1 MSCKYSALSLALAL
15 CIVAPMASADAG
27 TGQANAAGGVAS
39 ATQPTNAAQTRKEVV
54 RVRSQSNRPVVGI
67 LLGENASNG
76 VRIVGVTPQ
85 GAAAEAGVRSGDL
98 LVAVDGK
105 PVSGGSATGR
115 VSQARSLL
123 GNLDVEKKVL
133 LGLSRDGKPLSLGVM
148 PRVAPTV
155 TMVDNLDMLP
165 EDVREIVLRATSDA
179 TADAIADAKS
189 AVNSEDIRKIVLRAT
204 TEGTSRIVIPQD
216 LETRIE
222 VIRRGD
228 TPCAGDD
235 CRKSLWSEALRW
247 NNLSLIALEPQLG
260 RYFGTDHGVLVL
272 AQGALPGLQA
282 GDVIHKI
289 EGKAVATP
297 REAMQAMTA
306 KEPGQQ
312 ARVSVLRDRAAREV
326 EVIVPSRLA
335 APLEFVPAP
344 PAPPAPPTPAV
355 KPPAAPATPATAA
368 ASL

>member
-15 CIVAPMASADAG
+15 CIVAPLASADEG
-27 TGQANAAGGVAS
+27 TGQALAAGSAAS
-39 ATQPTNAAQTRKEVV
+39 ATQPTNAAQTHKEVV
-54 RVRSQSNRPVVGI
+54 RVRSQRNRPVVGI
-67 LLGENASNG
+67 LLGENAGSG
-76 VRIVGVTPQ
+76 ARIVGVTPQ

-98 LVAVDGK
+98 LVSVDGK
-105 PVSGGSATGR
+105 PVSGESATAR

-123 GNLDVEKKVL
+123 GNLDVQKKVL

-148 PRVAPTV
+148 PRLAPTV
-155 TMVDNLDMLP
+155 SVVDNLDMLP
-165 EDVREIVLRATSDA
+165 DDIREIVLRATSEA
-179 TADAIADAKS
+179 TAEANS
-189 AVNSEDIRKIVLRAT
+189 AVNAEDIRKIVLRAT
-204 TEGTSRIVIPQD
+204 TEGTSKVVIPQD

-235 CRKSLWSEALRW
+235 CRKVLWSEALRW

-306 KEPGQQ
+306 RQPGQQ
-312 ARVSVLRDRAAREV
+312 ARVSVMRDRATREV
-326 EVIVPSRLA
+326 QVTVPSRLA
-335 APLEFVPAP
+335 APLEFVPVP
-344 PAPPAPPTPAV
+344 PAPPAPPSPATPAV
-355 KPPAAPATPATAA
+355 KPPAAPATAA
-368 ASL
+368 AFL